1 MRWDE
6 LPRLLRTLRH
16 LRPSQVYW
24 RGRYLAERRFSRV
37 MGEKSAATAGTHG
50 PIPRVHWDLPR
61 TLFAEWNWPGDE
73 KLVHQLS
80 QGTFEHLN
88 QVRELGRP
96 VNWLLGPADRDRL
109 WTVTLHYHRWVYE
122 LSLRAVRDDE
132 LGRQAS
138 GLLIELVSDWIAR
151 YDVSTPGSRPLAWNA
166 YATATRIGWWV
177 RSVLWLGEE
186 WWLRHADFQTRFL
199 ASLWQ
204 QAGYLADHI
213 EWDLRGNHLIR
224 DALGLA
230 WAGRF
235 FDAPEAKKWLALA
248 TALAADQCREQVLAD
263 GGHFERSP
271 MYHLHVMEDF
281 CLLLELLEDAAVK
294 KRLRSALAGMAEFAR
309 WTRHPDG
316 RIPPLNDAAH
326 EDDFLSAD
334 LLERVAK
341 SGLTVD
347 SSSPAGERYCGG
359 RYCGGRHFA
368 DTGLAI
374 WRGNPWTVFFDV
386 GPIGPDY
393 QPGHGHADNLTL
405 ECSFCGTPVFVDP
418 GTHSYD
424 RDERRAYDRSTAAH
438 NTVCV
443 DRTDSS
449 EVWHIFRVGRR
460 AKAIRVDVKAN
471 SKALDAAAA
480 HDGYVHLGVIHH
492 RRVQVAE
499 GGALAIVDRL
509 EGRGSHHFEGG
520 WLLAPDWTAAV
531 CDFGWELRRKNH
543 VLRVT
548 LRGPGGLRLSVTS
561 RPWHPMFGVESHTQ
575 RLVWEW
581 DGELPFEVQTIVAP
595 PESGSP

>member
-6 LPRLLRTLRH
+6 LPRLFRTLRH

-24 RGRYLAERRFSRV
+24 RGRYMAERRFSHV
-37 MGEKSAATAGTHG
+37 LGEKSRATAGTHG

-61 TLFAEWNWPGDE
+61 TRFAEWGCPGDE

-88 QVRELGRP
+88 EVRDLGRP
-96 VNWLLGPADRDRL
+96 VNWLLGPVDRDRL
-109 WTVTLHYHRWVYE
+109 WTVTLHYHRWAFD
-122 LSLRAVRDDE
+122 LARRAVRGDE

-151 YDVSTPGSRPLAWNA
+151 CDVSTPGSRPLAWNA

-177 RSVLWLGEE
+177 RSVLLLGEE
-186 WWLRHADFQTRFL
+186 WWPRHADFQTRIL
-199 ASLWQ
+199 ASLWK
-204 QAGYLADHI
+204 QAGYLANHI

-248 TALAADQCREQVLAD
+248 TALAADQCREQVLID

-271 MYHLHVMEDF
+271 MYHLHVMEDL
-281 CLLLELLEDAAVK
+281 CLLLELIEDAAVK
-294 KRLRSALAGMAEFAR
+294 KQLRSALAGMAEFAR
-309 WTRHPDG
+309 WARHPDG
-316 RIPPLNDAAH
+316 RIPLLNDAAR
-326 EDDFLSAD
+326 ELAV
-334 LLERVAK
+334 E
-341 SGLTVD
+341 T
-347 SSSPAGERYCGG
+347 SSPSGERPS
-359 RYCGGRHFA
+359 GGRHFA
-368 DTGLAI
+368 NTGLAI
-374 WRGNPWTVFFDV
+374 WQGNLWTVFFD
-386 GPIGPDY
+386 IGPLGPEY

-405 ECSFCGTPVFVDP
+405 ECASGGTPVFVDP

-443 DRTDSS
+443 DRTNSS

-460 AKAIRVDVKAN
+460 AKAIRVDVKAS

-520 WLLAPDWTAAV
+520 WLLAPDWTATV
-531 CDFGWELRRKNH
+531 CDFGWELSQKSH

-548 LRGPGGLRLSVTS
+548 VQGPRGLTRSVKS
-561 RPWHPMFGVESHTQ
+561 RPWHPMFGVESRTQ

-581 DGELPFEVQTIVAP
+581 HGELPFEVQTIVAP
-595 PESGSP
+595 PESGSR